1 MVGYQPRIIFS
12 FNLPRE
18 RIVGKIV
25 RTFLSCAFWRLCG
38 GLSSPARFG
47 SPCSSTT
54 ATFHSGTELC
64 LNSSESPEGRE
75 STDDRDSRQI
85 TINDNQMV
93 NVSLMFSQTKAVCYG
108 CSDPNSPGPVK
119 KQSVFCFL
127 FSFTLCGFLESK
139 VFKS

>member
-25 RTFLSCAFWRLCG
+25 CTFLSCAFWRLCR
-38 GLSSPARFG
+38 GLSSPARLR

-64 LNSSESPEGRE
+64 LNSSERPEGHE
-75 STDDRDSRQI
+75 SIDGRDSRQI
-85 TINDNQMV
+85 TINANQMV
-93 NVSLMFSQTKAVCYG
+93 NVSLMFSQIKAVCYG
-108 CSDPNSPGPVK
+108 CSVPKSPGPVK

-127 FSFTLCGFLESK
+127 FSFTLFGLVESK
-139 VFKS
+139 VFKR